1 MDCELYRDNAIL
13 YSSSLEINIMKK
25 ILLGLGVVL
34 VLVACQK
41 EPEPVKT
48 VVSDTGR
55 AETKNIEAADAMG
68 YNGKEIR
75 KKLDGALD
83 ANDAHNAQLEQQGN
97 Q

>member
-48 VVSDTGR
+48 AVPDTGR

-68 YNGKEIR
+68 YNGKDIR

-83 ANDAHNAQLEQQGN
+83 ANDTHNAQLEQQGN